1 MNDVGFRLYATDGV
15 SGPAGKARSSLLS
28 LGGSASTV
36 SGGLGK
42 IGSGALTAAKN
53 LALLGVPVALAL
65 GGIAISSTNAAR
77 TFQASMT
84 LIQTQ
89 AGGTADEVTTMSAAV
104 LKLAPEVGTGPEEL
118 AAGLYHVESAGLRGA
133 KALEILRVAAEGAK
147 VGNANLED
155 VTNAL
160 IAANQSGVKGVD
172 DMAGAMGTL
181 NAIVGAGNLR
191 MQDLTDAMGTGV
203 LSTAKNYGVSLQSI
217 GAALA
222 DMTDQGIPAVDAA
235 TRINSA
241 MRLMAAPTGT
251 AIKELKRI
259 GLTQFALAD
268 DLRGPG
274 GIDAAIKDL
283 KTHLDSNGLSLDEQS
298 ALIAKAFGGK
308 QSTGILTL
316 IGNVGLLDAKVQAV
330 NDGAAGFGDAWAA
343 TGQTVAEQ
351 QAQLSASFSSLKI
364 QLGTELL
371 PVEQRVLK
379 GLVDFVSSD
388 AVQSGIVDLGK
399 GINSLFSEDNISSAE
414 KFVSGVI
421 PQIEDFAKN
430 ALPPFIA
437 GLKVAGQIT
446 KEAFDIFNGLPEPM
460 KAAIIGG
467 LAVNKLS
474 GGLLGSGL
482 ADVIKGAASVGTSAV
497 TGGGGILG
505 VQKVFVTNMGT
516 GMGGVSTAEG
526 ASGSSKLMGAV
537 SILGSVAIAAVSI
550 YALAQAW
557 GQFQQDTNKA
567 QTDTA
572 GQIDAW
578 AAQKTTMQND
588 TDALNAEV
596 DNYRSQSDNMGG
608 LGKIITD
615 VWANSETQKAFVTA
629 ADKLANGTS
638 ITPEGL
644 ASIKAALDE
653 ATNNKALN
661 GAISQLDAD
670 YKKAQGLTPTT
681 PAAAAAAETKEEAA
695 KREADILAT
704 AKWGATHL
712 TADDAAAGGKSI
724 TSEALQTIK
733 TDLETAQKDPTLS
746 AAVAQLDSDY
756 RQAAQLPVNVNVT
769 VNTTVSA
776 ADIDTATRL
785 RTALGAR
792 SLGW

>member
-1 MNDVGFRLYATDGV
+1 MNDVGFRLYATDDV

-77 TFQASMT
+77 TFQSSMT

-89 AGGTADEVTTMSAAV
+89 AGGTADEVATMSAAV

-133 KALEILRVAAEGAK
+133 KALEILKVAAEGAK

-160 IAANQSGVKGVD
+160 IAANQSGVKGVE

-181 NAIVGAGNLR
+181 NAIVGAGNMR

-203 LSTAKNYGVSLQSI
+203 LSTAKSYGVSLQSV

-251 AIKELKRI
+251 AITELKRI

-283 KTHLDSNGLSLDEQS
+283 KTHLDSNGLSLDQQA
-298 ALIAKAFGGK
+298 ALLAKAFGGK

-379 GLVDFVSSD
+379 GLVDLVSSD

-399 GINSLFSEDNISSAE
+399 GINNLFSEDNISSAE

-446 KEAFDIFNGLPEPM
+446 KEAFDIFNSLPEPL

-474 GGLLGSGL
+474 GGLLSSGL

-505 VQKVFVTNMGT
+505 VQKVFVTNMGM

-526 ASGSSKLMGAV
+526 GAVSGSSKLMGAV
-537 SILGSVAIAAVSI
+537 SILGSVAIAGASI

-578 AAQKTTMQND
+578 AAQKTTMQNN

-596 DNYRSQSDNMGG
+596 DNYRSQSDNMFG
-608 LGKIITD
+608 LGKVITD
-615 VWANSETQKAFVTA
+615 VWANSETQKAMVTA

-644 ASIKAALDE
+644 AAIKAALDE

-661 GAISQLDAD
+661 GAVGQLDAD

-681 PAAAAAAETKEEAA
+681 QGAAAIAEANAAAA
-695 KREADILAT
+695 KRMADILAA
-704 AKWGATHL
+704 AKWGSTRPA
-712 TADDAAAGGKSI
+712 ADDAAAGGKSI
-724 TSEALQTIK
+724 TSEALQAIK
-733 TDLETAQKDPTLS
+733 TDLETAQKDPALS

-756 RQAAQLPVNVNVT
+756 RRAAQLPVINISVT
-769 VNTTVSA
+769 TNVSA
-776 ADIDTATRL
+776 NDVQTANVQRMWL
-785 RTALGAR
+785 ERGIPQ
-792 SLGW
+792 